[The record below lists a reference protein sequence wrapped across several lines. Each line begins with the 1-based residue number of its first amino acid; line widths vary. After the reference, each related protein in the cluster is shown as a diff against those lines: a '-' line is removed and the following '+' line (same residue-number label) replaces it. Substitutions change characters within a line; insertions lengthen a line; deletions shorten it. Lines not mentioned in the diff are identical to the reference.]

1 MTSSMTT
8 VMIAVDGTEESHRA
22 ARAEAKE
29 LFGPDARYLVVG
41 RSGGA
46 TGDDSG
52 PRGDRAA
59 PDPHLVEA
67 MTEQAEAD
75 AHEAAIEDMPAV
87 DPEVLVGEGDPVD
100 VLCATAERRNVD
112 VIVVGSHERSWFS
125 RLLDPPV
132 RDRLVRCAPCSVL
145 VVRNPRPWI
154 RVADGLRVAT
164 VPFVSLPP
172 PAPLPAPRMGRGP
185 R

>member
-1 MTSSMTT
+1 MTASMTT
-8 VMIAVDGTEESHRA
+8 VLIAVDGTEESHRA
-22 ARAEAKE
+22 ARRAKE
-29 LFGPDARYLVVG
+29 LFGPDARYLVV
-41 RSGGA
+41 SVA
-46 TGDDSG
+46 QAVPPVMT
-52 PRGDRAA
+52 AA
-59 PDPHLVEA
+59 PVETVLPPDPHLVEA

-75 AHEAAIEDMPAV
+75 AHEAAVEDMPTV

-145 VVRNPRPWI
+145 VVRNPR
-154 RVADGLRVAT
+154 R
-164 VPFVSLPP
+164 
-172 PAPLPAPRMGRGP
+172 
-185 R
+185 